1 MRPPGEKDSKSV
13 QTKNVK
19 KNVHKRLAQ
28 FFYVNLNMHGYEEEE
43 GKIKVPRFEEA
54 AGFYT
59 SKQRS
64 YNMSRIKGKNSKPEM
79 LLRKALWAKNVRFRL
94 HDKSLPGRPDIVIK
108 KYKLAIFVDGEFWHG
123 FNWKR
128 NRDRIKTNRLFWI
141 PKIERNMQ
149 KDERSN
155 RALRDMGYTVFRF
168 WSQDVLKNLPTV
180 VNQIEL
186 FIETRKLWK

>member
-1 MRPPGEKDSKSV
+1 MRSYNDD
-13 QTKNVK
+13 ND
-19 KNVHKRLAQ
+19 
-28 FFYVNLNMHGYEEEE
+28 
-43 GKIKVPRFEEA
+43 KIIVPRFEES

-79 LLRKALWAKNVRFRL
+79 ILRKALWSKNIRFRL

-123 FNWKR
+123 YDWKT
-128 NRDRIKTNRLFWI
+128 NRERIKSNRLFWI

-149 KDERSN
+149 KDERVN
-155 RALRDMGYTVFRF
+155 RVLRDMGYTVFRF
-168 WSQDVLKNLPTV
+168 WSQDVLKKLPTV
-180 VNQIEL
+180 LNQIEL
-186 FIETRKLWK
+186 FLETRKLYP